1 MNVTAS
7 AICGKKTYRVSE
19 FHLIFCQAMKNLSS
33 RSQFPVP
40 HTARTK
46 KNNVAAQE
54 NGTKELAPAFAT
66 ERCLGAKQRGD
77 KSNSSYV
84 CILSTEQATSTSA
97 QSRDLCHLDVG
108 NIENIEEQGKLFS
121 CNFSFLKIFFYILDQ
136 LSIVHSSET
145 C

>member
-1 MNVTAS
+1 
-7 AICGKKTYRVSE
+7 
-19 FHLIFCQAMKNLSS
+19 MKNLSS

-84 CILSTEQATSTSA
+84 C
-97 QSRDLCHLDVG
+97 V
-108 NIENIEEQGKLFS
+108 
-121 CNFSFLKIFFYILDQ
+121 FYQQNRLQVLQ
-136 LSIVHSSET
+136 LRAEIYVT
-145 C
+145 